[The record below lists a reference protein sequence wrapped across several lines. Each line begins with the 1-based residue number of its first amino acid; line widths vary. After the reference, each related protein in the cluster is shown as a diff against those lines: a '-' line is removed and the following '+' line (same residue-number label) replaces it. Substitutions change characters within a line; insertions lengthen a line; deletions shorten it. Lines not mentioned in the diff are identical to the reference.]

1 MEPNSTAI
9 LTVTWL
15 AAAIAMGGGLS
26 LLSANNVIAQMPG
39 NMTDGTMRPNGMM
52 GMGPGMMGMGPA
64 MMGNQSAMMQMIGAG
79 QNITGSINLF
89 STISNA
95 IESKVKTS
103 LSEAASTAEGAV
115 GNNSHAVVAH
125 IGKTNVYLTYCVLVL
140 GPDMRINMVIVDPGN
155 GQVLSNS
162 QIPLQP
168 PMMGMGSGTM
178 DHGMG
183 MMVPGMMGMSSGTM
197 DHGMG
202 MMGPGIMGMSS
213 CTMDLG
219 MGIVG
224 HGIMW

>member
-1 MEPNSTAI
+1 MAPNSTAI
-9 LTVTWL
+9 LTVTLL

-39 NMTDGTMRPNGMM
+39 NMTGGTMRPDGMM
-52 GMGPGMMGMGPA
+52 GMGPGMMGMGPGMMGMGPG
-64 MMGNQSAMMQMIGAG
+64 MMGNQSAMTQMIGAG

-125 IGKTNVYLTYCVLVL
+125 IGKTNGYLTYCVFVL

-183 MMVPGMMGMSSGTM
+183 MMGPGMMGMGSGTM
-197 DHGMG
+197 DHG
-202 MMGPGIMGMSS
+202 
-213 CTMDLG
+213 
-219 MGIVG
+219 
-224 HGIMW
+224 IMW